1 MFTMKYH
8 RASGNTTEAAAQ
20 AIALL
25 KDPGFKHAV
34 FSASPWSDDG
44 TATAADGPETNWPYF
59 AAAIRVD
66 DAVHIFDSTLLN
78 AARMPRDREVR
89 QILDVAQTVGNV
101 HLTADDKAYFTGGLT
116 PEAAA
121 QKLTNRQL
129 IPLDAQSRVGF
140 WNNLARGVTE
150 AEFDRMR
157 AQP

>member
-1 MFTMKYH
+1 MFTMNYH
-8 RASGNTTEAAAQ
+8 RTSGTTSEAAAQ

-25 KDPGFKHAV
+25 QDPGFKHAV
-34 FSASPWSDDG
+34 FSASPWNNDG
-44 TATAADGPETNWPYF
+44 TATVADGPETNWPYF
-59 AAAIRVD
+59 AAAIRVND
-66 DAVHIFDSTLLN
+66 DVHIFDSVLLN

-89 QILDVAQTVGNV
+89 EILDVAQAVGNV
-101 HLTADDKAYFTGGLT
+101 RLTADGKAYFTAGLT
-116 PEAAA
+116 AEAAA